1 MARRIRS
8 EVKDLRIKGVHIS
21 LHRRI
26 VVHQKILSMKTEKE
40 ISIDEACIDLMAIA
54 LDSIPALKS

>member
-1 MARRIRS
+1 MGRRTRS
-8 EVKDLRIKGVHIS
+8 DKKDLRIKDVHIS

-40 ISIDEACIDLMAIA
+40 VTLDEACIDLLAQA
-54 LDSIPALKS
+54 LDSIPATK